1 MSGLLLAGPR
11 PSFLK
16 GEHMDNETN
25 TGDALPLAE
34 VTTSIPPI
42 ATISM
47 SAIPLPP
54 PKHKPKR
61 TPRLRKDEYVALY
74 TKQQIEL
81 HEKDIEI
88 AQLKAH
94 RNIQITELA
103 SAQDFPNAMHFVAL
117 FVGIICGILICLL
130 AR

>member
-1 MSGLLLAGPR
+1 
-11 PSFLK
+11 
-16 GEHMDNETN
+16 MDNETN

-81 HEKDIEI
+81 HDKDLKI
-88 AQLKAH
+88 AALNA
-94 RNIQITELA
+94 RLTDAERE
-103 SAQDFPNAMHFVAL
+103 FPNITHFVAL
-117 FVGIICGILICLL
+117 FVGIVCGVLITLL